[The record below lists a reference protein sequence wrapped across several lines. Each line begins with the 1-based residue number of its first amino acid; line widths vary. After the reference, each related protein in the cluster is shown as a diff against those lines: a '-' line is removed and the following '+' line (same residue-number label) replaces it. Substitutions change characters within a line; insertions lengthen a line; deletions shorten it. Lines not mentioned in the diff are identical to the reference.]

1 MRLFTASATW
11 SLFRDV
17 AVAVQE
23 GTIIAASFIADWGN
37 EPLSFLFSAGMAV
50 FNLCVLFYNLF
61 GKPRKYPSARRGAAR
76 EEKTVTEKESDPL
89 LPPREDGDMP
99 EEKSAGD
106 AEGAA

>member
-1 MRLFTASATW
+1 MRLFAASATW

-61 GKPRKYPSARRGAAR
+61 GKPRKYPAAKRGAAR

-89 LPPREDGDMP
+89 LPPREDADMP